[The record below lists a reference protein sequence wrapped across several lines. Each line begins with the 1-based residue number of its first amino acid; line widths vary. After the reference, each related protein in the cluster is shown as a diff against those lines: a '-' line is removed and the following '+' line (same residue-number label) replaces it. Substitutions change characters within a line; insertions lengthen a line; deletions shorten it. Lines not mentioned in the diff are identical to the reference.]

1 MDQFVYPAT
10 LTPDA
15 QDGGFVVTFVDV
27 PEAIT
32 QGDDVP
38 EALHQAAD
46 CLEEA
51 IAGRIRR
58 RDDIPAPSPV
68 RAGQYA
74 VAVPAQ
80 TAAKAALYVAWRQMK
95 LTQVELAARLQC
107 DEKEVRRLLDPRH
120 ASKLSRLEAAL
131 ALLGQQIVIGVQPV
145 SREEAQGSQC
155 TVISPARAFA
165 KGKAKPQRHRDAQ
178 V

>member
-10 LTPDA
+10 LTPDV

-32 QGDDVP
+32 QGDDIP

-51 IAGRIRR
+51 LAGRLRR
-58 RDDIPAPSPV
+58 RDAIPEPSPV

-80 TAAKAALYVAWRQMK
+80 TAAKAALHRALRQMQ

-120 ASKLSRLEAAL
+120 ASTLSRLEAAL
-131 ALLGQQIVIGVQPV
+131 ALLGRQLVIGVRSEERRV
-145 SREEAQGSQC
+145 GKECRSRW
-155 TVISPARAFA
+155 SPY
-165 KGKAKPQRHRDAQ
+165 H
-178 V
+178 

>member
-10 LTPDA
+10 LTPDS

-38 EALHQAAD
+38 EALHRAAD

-51 IAGRIRR
+51 MAGRLRR
-58 RDDIPAPSPV
+58 RDDIPEPSPV

-74 VAVPAQ
+74 VALPAQ
-80 TAAKAALYVAWRQMK
+80 TAAKAALYVALQQRQ
-95 LTQVELAARLQC
+95 LTQVELAERLHC

-120 ASKLSRLEAAL
+120 ASKLSRMEAAL
-131 ALLGQQIVIGVQPV
+131 ALLGQQLVIGVQPV
-145 SREEAQGSQC
+145 SGELPHRLQG
-155 TVISPARAFA
+155 TDARPMRTSA
-165 KGKAKPQRHRDAQ
+165 KAKPRRQRGVR

>member
-10 LTPDA
+10 LTPEV

-32 QGDDVP
+32 QGDGVP

-58 RDDIPAPSPV
+58 RADIPEPSPV
-68 RAGQYA
+68 QAGQYA

-80 TAAKAALYVAWRQMK
+80 TATKAALYVALRQRQ

-131 ALLGQQIVIGVQPV
+131 ALLGQQIVIGVYPIR
-145 SREEAQGSQC
+145 REEAPGLPG
-155 TVISPARAFA
+155 TVVSPARVFPKGNA
-165 KGKAKPQRHRDAQ
+165 KL
-178 V
+178 